1 MSISI
6 FALNTAGWV
15 GYMTPGAGES
25 FWILYQYLHYT
36 VPQKLFFLAK
46 KQWSQKSIAPPGVFT
61 EETRMWEI
69 SQNEDR
75 PMPSL
80 SPKSH
85 NILIKRWSGSQHL
98 EWHLVQVCVAPHQR
112 FPEWG
117 NKPTWRREPVS
128 RLAGGYIHSQ
138 GHSSQ
143 EKHKAWKLSP
153 RKNGQGNNP
162 DLRYRE
168 ELTDT
173 KGYSS

>member
-85 NILIKRWSGSQHL
+85 NILIKR
-98 EWHLVQVCVAPHQR
+98 C
-112 FPEWG
+112 
-117 NKPTWRREPVS
+117 
-128 RLAGGYIHSQ
+128 Q
-138 GHSSQ
+138 GHSILNDILCKSAWLLIKDSQ
-143 EKHKAWKLSP
+143 SGGTSPPGGGNQWAAWLVVTYIVKGTVP
-153 RKNGQGNNP
+153 RRNIKPENYPQG
-162 DLRYRE
+162 RMVKE
-168 ELTDT
+168 TT
-173 KGYSS
+173 QT